1 MGPERSWAHS
11 NEQRPGGRIGAWT
24 TQGAGL
30 AYREEFN
37 TLGEFFRKVG
47 NLFRGKDK
55 QREVE

>member
-1 MGPERSWAHS
+1 MKTALSTLAVAAVLTLPLA
-11 NEQRPGGRIGAWT
+11 QAQT

-47 NLFRGKDK
+47 NLFRSKDN